1 MNKARFWAVFMT
13 CLLVF
18 STFTNDFIVANAE
31 IPDVIEQDAPAP
43 AYSDGIE
50 QDASAPANSLEE
62 GGAESYSFTL
72 DDEGGEAG
80 EGSGEGEDLTDDG
93 LTDDG
98 KNAYEDGEEALEGES
113 EGEGEGEGLTDDCEK
128 VSEDEEEVSYPAKD
142 FGIFYADDVSVTISA
157 PEGAFPEGTTVSVQA
172 ISGEQ
177 FRSKAEVIADDDE
190 VVVDIFAVDITFT
203 YNGEPIEPKK
213 AVSVSFS
220 RLNLSGDDLTVVH
233 EDEVLSDGENT
244 SSVDVTVPS
253 FSPVYAFTTRS
264 ASALSEEGAATAKYT
279 VNVYYQKQ
287 NRTYNDNADE
297 SKTYD
302 CNVGQKIEYVAAAG
316 ADKVEGITY
325 AIDTEKSKL
334 SIEGAAA
341 DADGSV
347 NVLNVY
353 YKRTANKVY
362 FSILYPG
369 YAMPAD
375 ASAQK
380 YVDFYPSRT
389 NRYSWPGVAKDLE
402 NSWSVYDAS
411 GASVPTYVIEW
422 PEADSINTYLAET
435 YGEGVTMD
443 DVIWYTYKCDQKN
456 YYYNGTGGAVPYTS
470 DWYINGYV
478 NVPCPIY
485 YDQNRPDGQT
495 SATYKDTNTKGIGA
509 KYTILG
515 SEGDKVYSMTQGIS
529 GWRFIGWSTDPNA
542 KSPSYHPGD
551 KIDFAKTE
559 TFYGVWEEKVP
570 EVLTVYAG
578 SDEKVYDGEELKN
591 SDFTYVCGTE
601 GSADVDLPEGWT
613 IEVKMTDDSV
623 ITDAGSTE
631 NKIASVTVKNGDEDV
646 TFRIKTIDF
655 DHPGTLK
662 VNPAPLY
669 VTTYSNSGVY
679 TGDPVTAGGRISGV
693 VPRDENE
700 VKLVVTGRQ
709 VEVGQSRNTYRID
722 WNGAKST
729 NYYIEHSRGWLTV
742 YDSFL
747 PDNPTPDDPTP
758 DNPTPDDPTPDTP
771 TPDNPT
777 PDNPTP
783 YNPTP
788 ANPTPYVFTLI
799 PTLIPT
805 PDNPIPD
812 NPTPDEP
819 TPDEPALIP
828 ALFTETPAEAV
839 PLAGVLGA
847 SRGIEADHSSVLGQR
862 RAAAET
868 GVLGARRDA
877 VTQDANH
884 MAMYLMLMGVATG
897 ACGAYV
903 LGRRRKHED

>member
-31 IPDVIEQDAPAP
+31 IPDGIEQDAHAP
-43 AYSDGIE
+43 ANSDGIE
-50 QDASAPANSLEE
+50 QDDSAPANSLEA
-62 GGAESYSFTL
+62 GGAEGYSFTP
-72 DDEGGEAG
+72 DYEGGEAG
-80 EGSGEGEDLTDDG
+80 EGSCDGIGLLTSTPDNYAV
-93 LTDDG
+93 L
-98 KNAYEDGEEALEGES
+98 

-128 VSEDEEEVSYPAKD
+128 AGEDDEEVSYPAKD
-142 FGIFYADDVSVTISA
+142 FGTFNTDDVSVTISA
-157 PEGAFPEGTTVSVQA
+157 PEGAFPEGTTVSVEA

-177 FRSKAEVIADDDE
+177 FRSRAEALADDDE
-190 VVVDIFAVDITFT
+190 VVVDIFAVDFTFS
-203 YNGEPIEPKK
+203 YKGETIEPKK

-220 RLNLSGDDLTVVH
+220 GLSLSGDDLTVVH
-233 EDEVLSDGENT
+233 EGEVLSDGENT

-253 FSPVYAFTTRS
+253 FSPVYGFTTES
-264 ASALSEEGAATAKYT
+264 ASDGSEKGTMSAKYT

-287 NRTYNDNADE
+287 NRTYSDNADE

-316 ADKVEGITY
+316 ADKVDGITY
-325 AIDTEKSKL
+325 VIDTEYEKSKL
-334 SIEGAAA
+334 SIESAAT
-341 DADGSV
+341 DGDGSV

-369 YAMPAD
+369 YAMPKD
-375 ASAQK
+375 ASPQK

-402 NSWSVYDAS
+402 NGWSVYDAS
-411 GASVPTYVIEW
+411 GTAVSAYVIKW

-443 DVIWYTYKCDQKN
+443 DVIWYTYKCDEKK
-456 YYYNGTGGAVPYTS
+456 YYHGTGGAEAYTS

-485 YDQNRPDGQT
+485 YDQNRPDDQT

-509 KYTILG
+509 RYTILG
-515 SEGDKVYSMTQGIS
+515 SEGDKVYSMTQDVS
-529 GWRFIGWSTDPNA
+529 GWRFIGWSLDPDA
-542 KSPSYHPGD
+542 KTTSYQPGD
-551 KIDFAKTE
+551 EIKLEKAE
-559 TFYGVWEEKVP
+559 TFYGVWEEIVP

-679 TGDPVTAGGRISGV
+679 TGDPVTAGGKISGV

-700 VKLVVTGRQ
+700 VKLFVTGRQ

-729 NYYIEHSRGWLTV
+729 NYDVEASRGWLTV

-758 DNPTPDDPTPDTP
+758 DNPTPDDPTPDNP

-783 YNPTP
+783 
-788 ANPTPYVFTLI
+788 
-799 PTLIPT
+799 
-805 PDNPIPD
+805 
-812 NPTPDEP
+812 DEP
-819 TPDEPALIP
+819 VLIP
-828 ALFTETPAEAV
+828 ALFTEIPAEAV

-862 RAAAET
+862 REAAEA

-877 VTQDANH
+877 VTSDANQ
-884 MAMYLMLMGVATG
+884 MAMYLMLMGVTTG
-897 ACGAYV
+897 VGGAYV
-903 LGRRRKHED
+903 FGRRKKHED